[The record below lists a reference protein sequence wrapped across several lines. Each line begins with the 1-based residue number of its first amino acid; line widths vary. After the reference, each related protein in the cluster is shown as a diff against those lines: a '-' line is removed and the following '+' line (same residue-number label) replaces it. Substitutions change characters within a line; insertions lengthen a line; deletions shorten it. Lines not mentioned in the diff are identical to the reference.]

1 MEGTRTTLGLRL
13 TRAQTIAIFVVIY
26 KNNDKVKLGGSRTT
40 PGLRLTC
47 AQTIT
52 ILVENPIFV
61 VIDENNS
68 KGKP

>member
-1 MEGTRTTLGLRL
+1 MIKKPGLRQ
-13 TRAQTIAIFVVIY
+13 TSAQAIAIFVVIY
-26 KNNDKVKLGGSRTT
+26 KINDKGKLGGSRTT
-40 PGLRLTC
+40 PGLRLSC